1 MTTRSKNLESAAL
14 EMSLQPN
21 DFQWGS
27 RCLRSKMKHSFLRII
42 FHHSGGARSCLQST
56 LIAIFFSS
64 SSPLGCE
71 GEVFLS
77 PFWCRYLS
85 DFLGSLPVSPFPRP
99 LVVTAHQAEVSF
111 HRRSFRPQRNFG
123 ISQFHSWWKSFLTD
137 SRQLSHLW
145 FKTTSLEP
153 IFP

>member
-1 MTTRSKNLESAAL
+1 MLTLQNETFVFKNYIS
-14 EMSLQPN
+14 P
-21 DFQWGS
+21 F
-27 RCLRSKMKHSFLRII
+27 
-42 FHHSGGARSCLQST
+42 GGCTFVFAKRLDRH
-56 LIAIFFSS
+56 FFSS

-85 DFLGSLPVSPFPRP
+85 DLLGSPASLPVSPFPRP
-99 LVVTAHQAEVSF
+99 LVVMAHQAEVSF
-111 HRRSFRPQRNFG
+111 HRRSFRPQRNFR
-123 ISQFHSWWKSFLTD
+123 ISQFHSWWKGFLTD